1 MCGSVSA
8 SLSLFLLFFYGVG
21 YMASRKTASDED
33 FYAAGF
39 SIGPVTN
46 GLGMA
51 ATWASLATFLGVIAL
66 IQKLQV
72 PFVYLWIQWAISIPL
87 LTLLYGTSLRRMKAF
102 TPASF
107 IKARYGKGA
116 TITIVCWH
124 GTDHGHV
131 RPGPDDRVW
140 AGPSNCFSA
149 CLIIRL

>member
-1 MCGSVSA
+1 MPA
-8 SLSLFLLFFYGVG
+8 EYALSNVWVGLGVVGILFMIFYYVG
-21 YMASRKTASDED
+21 YTSSKKTVSDED

-66 IQKLQV
+66 IMKLQV

-102 TPASF
+102 TPATF
-107 IKARYGKGA
+107 IRQRYGKPS
-116 TITIVCWH
+116 TVVIVCWMI
-124 GTDHGHV
+124 
-131 RPGPDDRVW
+131 
-140 AGPSNCFSA
+140 
-149 CLIIRL
+149 LIMI